1 VIGSGAEFYVIRRR
15 ASSLVTH
22 VDRRH
27 VLIVGIVVVGAP
39 FLALWLAQENPPPRD
54 SEEPPG
60 TQIVVQWLDNS
71 PVDSSTRADPLLDL
85 LYMRSQDLY
94 VVDSFDLGSG
104 TMDIFLYSADPESAV
119 RRVIEL
125 FDQGL
130 LRPGM
135 RIGLATSQG
144 GDQGSRTYR
153 PVYPPGLKE
162 FRLIYPSENALK
174 NRGG

>member
-1 VIGSGAEFYVIRRR
+1 
-15 ASSLVTH
+15 
-22 VDRRH
+22 
-27 VLIVGIVVVGAP
+27 
-39 FLALWLAQENPPPRD
+39 
-54 SEEPPG
+54 
-60 TQIVVQWLDNS
+60 
-71 PVDSSTRADPLLDL
+71 
-85 LYMRSQDLY
+85 
-94 VVDSFDLGSG
+94 
-104 TMDIFLYSADPESAV
+104 MDIFLYSADPESAV

-130 LRPGM
+130 LPPGM
-135 RIGLATSQG
+135 RIGVATSQG